1 MDTAASLA
9 AGLTT
14 TPPRGWMVVLLSR
27 LQGSS
32 VVLISYSF
40 GIFLPFIR
48 EDLHLSPLEAG
59 LLQSAWWVTSAVLA
73 LPCSVWFSRFRPVP
87 LVLVSL
93 WLGLPFLVLQGLAT
107 HFLVLL
113 LARFVFVLCHVIST
127 RPGLC
132 SSSNGQPR
140 RSMPY
145 STRWAS
151 RSIACSWLSPLARAR
166 GSSRRQ
172 AAGVWSTGC

>member
-1 MDTAASLA
+1 METAASLA
-9 AGLTT
+9 AGFTT

-59 LLQSAWWVTSAVLA
+59 LLQSAWWVTLALLA
-73 LPCSVWFSRFRPVP
+73 LPCSVWFSRYRPVP

-93 WLGLPFLVLQGLAT
+93 CLGFPFLVLQGLAT
-107 HFLVLL
+107 NFLALF
-113 LARFVFVLCHVIST
+113 LARFCFVLCHVIST
-127 RPGLC
+127 PARPLLLQQWTAP
-132 SSSNGQPR
+132 SQYALLNAVSLSLH
-140 RSMPY
+140 SVLLAVAL
-145 STRWAS
+145 SAS
-151 RSIACSWLSPLARAR
+151 AWLITT
-166 GSSRRQ
+166 
-172 AAGVWSTGC
+172 V